1 MNLNKIKSMSKKVA
15 ASAQSAADGAS
26 KFCTQSVDK
35 IVRKRKDKR

>member
-1 MNLNKIKSMSKKVA
+1 MSKKVA
-15 ASAQSAADGAS
+15 DHAQSAADGPS